1 VKKIDNAYFADRL
14 KQGRRLRRFF
24 NQVLTFLAFLAPG
37 GNARVK
43 LNRMKGVR
51 IGVKCWI
58 GDNVTLDIHYA
69 HPDAMN
75 SLTIGDRV
83 TVGPGAKIF
92 THDTAFAHI
101 TNGLHPV
108 RFGTVTIG
116 NDTWIGA
123 NVVIS
128 NCSIGKCCIIVPNTL
143 VTQDV
148 PDYSLVR
155 GVPGCVEVDLLPVV
169 RRVEASARRRPDTV

>member
-1 VKKIDNAYFADRL
+1 VKKFDDVYFATRL
-14 KQGRRLRRFF
+14 KQGRRLRRFY

-37 GNARVK
+37 GNARVR
-43 LNRMKGVR
+43 LNRLKGVK
-51 IGVKCWI
+51 IGDECWI

-75 SLTIGDRV
+75 SLIISDRV

-101 TNGLHPV
+101 TKGLHPV
-108 RFGTVTIG
+108 RFGKVSIG
-116 NDTWIGA
+116 SDTWIGA
-123 NVVIS
+123 NAVIS
-128 NCSIGKCCIIVPNTL
+128 NCSIGKCCIIAPNSL
-143 VTQDV
+143 VTQDI

-155 GVPGCVEVDLLPVV
+155 GNPASVELDLAPVIRRAEAAV
-169 RRVEASARRRPDTV
+169 RRSAEN